1 MHNKSFRRALLL
13 AALAVLAPGA
23 AFAQGIAE
31 DYAPAD
37 PTFPFPLYS
46 THPEA
51 GGVYTYGE
59 FLLFRQTNPLKS
71 EVVAQRGFVVTAP
84 RVPVDVATAFPGTS
98 NIDGNTSINLSIAGV
113 TQSGTFV
120 GSGAD
125 ALDVNQVRGGS
136 GWTPGYKIGAGWKF
150 GDGSSLSIDWMH
162 LTDAHVAA
170 AATLVPNGSRVGN
183 DFAESFLYSNVYN
196 FPSDYGGPINKITVP
211 SPLFHI
217 TPALFVQGFDPLLTT
232 PIPAPGLAYGI
243 WNGASIE
250 TIEFTQR
257 FDQYQASWRQPIY
270 ETETYRLSGLFGPR
284 LSWIWQRFG
293 WRTTDLDINGLSGPQ
308 FIGEYENI
316 VSNRLYGAH
325 AGFANECYLGHGVA
339 VNFEIE
345 GALFGDGVKE
355 IAQYHLARGAVGPGN
370 KRAKTEFKVVPE
382 ADATL
387 GLLWFPIEG
396 IEVHAGYNIKSFF
409 NTVSSSQPIDFDYG
423 RLTPRYETSTV
434 RFFDGF
440 DVGVGFIF

>member
-1 MHNKSFRRALLL
+1 MHNKSIRRAWLL

-51 GGVYTYGE
+51 GGLFTFGE
-59 FLLFRQTNPLKS
+59 ALIFRQTNPLKS
-71 EVVAQRGFVVTAP
+71 ELVAQRGFVTTSPLVLDQSQTFLVA
-84 RVPVDVATAFPGTS
+84 VPGPP
-98 NIDGNTSINLSIAGV
+98 L
-113 TQSGTFV
+113 SGTFV
-120 GSGAD
+120 GSGVE
-125 ALDVNQVRGGS
+125 ALDVNQLRGQS

-162 LTDAHVAA
+162 LYDAHVTA
-170 AATLVPNGSRVGN
+170 AATLAPSGSAVGN
-183 DFAESFLYSNVYN
+183 NFAESFLFSNVYN
-196 FPSDYGGPINKITVP
+196 FPSDYGGPVNKITVP
-211 SPLFHI
+211 NPLYIPPIPGTSIVPTTSPTINTSPL
-217 TPALFVQGFDPLLTT
+217 
-232 PIPAPGLAYGI
+232 IPAPGAVFGI

-257 FDQYQASWRQPIY
+257 FDQYQATWRQPIY
-270 ETETYRLSGLFGPR
+270 ETETYRLSGLYGPR
-284 LSWIWQRFG
+284 LSWIWQRFA
-293 WRTTDLDINGLSGPQ
+293 WTTTDLDVNGLSGPQ
-308 FIGEYENI
+308 FEAQYTNI
-316 VSNRLYGAH
+316 VSNRLYGGH
-325 AGFANECYLGHGVA
+325 VGFANECYLGHGLA

-345 GALFGDGVKE
+345 GAMFLDAVKE
-355 IAQYHLARGAVGPGN
+355 EAEYNLARGAVGPGM
-370 KRAKTEFKVVPE
+370 KRAKTEITYVPE

-396 IEVHAGYNIKSFF
+396 IEIHAGYNIKSFF
-409 NTVSSSQPIDFDYG
+409 NTVSSPQPIDFNYG
-423 RLTPRYETSTV
+423 RVDPRYEQRTV

-440 DVGVGFIF
+440 DIGIAFLF